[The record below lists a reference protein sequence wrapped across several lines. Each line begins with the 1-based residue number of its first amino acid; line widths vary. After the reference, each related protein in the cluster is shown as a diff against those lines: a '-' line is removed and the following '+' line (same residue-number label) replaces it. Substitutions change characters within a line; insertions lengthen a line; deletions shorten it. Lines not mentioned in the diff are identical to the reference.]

1 MDYTRVDIQLEQF
14 SYLDVLL
21 HRCPI
26 FPVAPEHHRGHNFGE
41 LGHLGHQDVLRHL
54 ALPVVP
60 HQGKI
65 TQLLVTLL
73 TKPQIISTTLLVLQ
87 IIHNGQ
93 VINMIDPRLL
103 EGLSPPPPSLG
114 ASPCR

>member
-54 ALPVVP
+54 ALPVVS

-65 TQLLVTLL
+65 TQLL
-73 TKPQIISTTLLVLQ
+73 
-87 IIHNGQ
+87 IIHNGK

-103 EGLSPPPPSLG
+103 EGLIPPPPSLG